1 MTDRP
6 DVIDAVAV
14 PVEADAGA
22 SPGAG
27 AGAIDSVQP
36 LRVAAKVGG
45 IVAAN
50 TAAGESLSALRN
62 FLIAQHL
69 QMGRRSVA
77 ICAPHA
83 GSGCTYLSTNLA
95 LAMAQAG
102 INTLLI
108 DGNLREPGVADVL
121 TPDRAVPGL
130 SDYLASDEDDSP
142 FLVPDARPNLSIIY
156 AGSAAGASSELLA
169 KQKLKLLI
177 NESVR
182 SFDFTIVDCPPAAHF
197 GDARRLASL
206 VRYALVVVRR
216 DHSLAADIKTL
227 VKELQSDGVNVV
239 GTFLNILD

>member
-1 MTDRP
+1 MMADRA
-6 DVIDAVAV
+6 DVIAETA
-14 PVEADAGA
+14 AGG
-22 SPGAG
+22 GAG
-27 AGAIDSVQP
+27 PANGAPGNLRP
-36 LRVAAKVGG
+36 LRIATKMGS
-45 IVAAN
+45 IVAPN
-50 TAAGESLSALRN
+50 TAAGESLSGLRN

-69 QMGRRSVA
+69 QMGRRALA
-77 ICAPHA
+77 ICAPHI

-108 DGNLREPGVADVL
+108 DGNLRDPGVTDVL
-121 TPDRAVPGL
+121 TPDRDVPGL
-130 SDYLASDEDDSP
+130 SDYLTSEDDQSP

-156 AGSAAGASSELLA
+156 AGTRQSASSELLA
-169 KQKLKLLI
+169 KQKLKLLV

-182 SFDFTIVDCPPAAHF
+182 SFDFTIVDCPPSAHF

-206 VRYALVVVRR
+206 LRYALVVVRR

>member
-1 MTDRP
+1 MADRP
-6 DVIDAVAV
+6 DTLVDIAPAHDAAHGG
-14 PVEADAGA
+14 GA
-22 SPGAG
+22 L
-27 AGAIDSVQP
+27 DNVQP
-36 LRVAAKVGG
+36 LRVAAKVGS
-45 IVAAN
+45 IIAPN
-50 TAAGESLSALRN
+50 TAAGESLSGLRN

-69 QMGRRSVA
+69 QMGRRAIA

-102 INTLLI
+102 VNTLLI
-108 DGNLREPGVADVL
+108 DANLRDPGVSDVL
-121 TPDRAVPGL
+121 TPDRTVPGL
-130 SDYLASDEDDSP
+130 SDYLATEDDQSP
-142 FLVPDARPNLSIIY
+142 FLVPEARPNLSIIY
-156 AGSAAGASSELLA
+156 AGTRQSASSELLA
-169 KQKLKLLI
+169 QQKLKLLI

-182 SFDFTIVDCPPAAHF
+182 SFDFTIVDCPPSAHF

-206 VRYALVVVRR
+206 VRYAMVVVRR